1 MTSKRA
7 IVVPSLSL
15 RFQAGRAEKGDGGGG
30 GSIIIIINSSSSS
43 SSRTVQRRREESRMR
58 KEKGTAEMK
67 SMTMMILRRMR
78 RGSG

>member
-15 RFQAGRAEKGDGGGG
+15 RFQAGRAEKGDGDDG
-30 GSIIIIINSSSSS
+30 GSIIIIISISIN
-43 SSRTVQRRREESRMR
+43 SSRTVQRRREESRLR
-58 KEKGTAEMK
+58 KEKGTAEVK
-67 SMTMMILRRMR
+67 SMTMMIMRRMR

>member
-15 RFQAGRAEKGDGGGG
+15 RFQAGRAEKGDGDDG
-30 GSIIIIINSSSSS
+30 GSIIIISISIN
-43 SSRTVQRRREESRMR
+43 SSRTVQRRREESRLR
-58 KEKGTAEMK
+58 KEKGTAEVK
-67 SMTMMILRRMR
+67 SMTMMIMRRMR